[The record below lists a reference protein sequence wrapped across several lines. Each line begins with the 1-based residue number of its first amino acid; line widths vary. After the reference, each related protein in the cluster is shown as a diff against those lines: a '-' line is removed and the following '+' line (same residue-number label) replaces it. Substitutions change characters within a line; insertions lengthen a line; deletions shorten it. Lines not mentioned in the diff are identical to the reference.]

1 MNALFCAVIGYLLG
15 SISPSALLSKIKK
28 KNIRE
33 HGTKNLGALN
43 TLINFGKGWGVFVM
57 LFDIA
62 KAVIS
67 VAIARRFFAFEYAG
81 IVAGGAAAIGHMF
94 PFYMKFKGGKG
105 LAPFAGFVLANHP
118 LHFLFLFIFC
128 VSLMF
133 IVNYSVALPFS
144 ASMMYP
150 FLAAY
155 HKGNVDYVMF
165 FLVASVSVVMIVKF
179 WGNFRKALNGEDEK
193 VRDFIKKQFSQ

>member
-1 MNALFCAVIGYLLG
+1 MNALFCAVIGFLLG
-15 SISPSALLSKIKK
+15 SVSPSALLSKIKK

-43 TLINFGKGWGVFVM
+43 TLINFGKGWGGFVM

-81 IVAGGAAAIGHMF
+81 IVAGGAAVIGHMF

-193 VRDFIKKQFSQ
+193 VRDFIKKQFSK

>member
-15 SISPSALLSKIKK
+15 SVSPSALLSKIKK

-67 VAIARRFFAFEYAG
+67 VAIARRFFAFEYAS
-81 IVAGGAAAIGHMF
+81 IVAGGAAVIGHMF

-165 FLVASVSVVMIVKF
+165 FLVANVSVVMIVKF

-193 VRDFIKKQFSQ
+193 VRDFIKKQFSK

>member
-81 IVAGGAAAIGHMF
+81 IVAGGAAVIGHMF

-155 HKGNVDYVMF
+155 HKGNVDYVML

>member
-15 SISPSALLSKIKK
+15 SVSPSALLSKIKK

-67 VAIARRFFAFEYAG
+67 VAIARRFFAFEYAS
-81 IVAGGAAAIGHMF
+81 IVAGGAAVIGHMF

-165 FLVASVSVVMIVKF
+165 FLTAIICVVMIVKF

>member
-1 MNALFCAVIGYLLG
+1 
-15 SISPSALLSKIKK
+15 
-28 KNIRE
+28 
-33 HGTKNLGALN
+33 
-43 TLINFGKGWGVFVM
+43 
-57 LFDIA
+57 
-62 KAVIS
+62 
-67 VAIARRFFAFEYAG
+67 
-81 IVAGGAAAIGHMF
+81 
-94 PFYMKFKGGKG
+94 MKFKGGKG

-165 FLVASVSVVMIVKF
+165 FLTAIISVVMIVKF

>member
-15 SISPSALLSKIKK
+15 SVSPSALLSKIKK

-33 HGTKNLGALN
+33 HGTKNLGASN

-67 VAIARRFFAFEYAG
+67 VAIARRFFAFEYAS
-81 IVAGGAAAIGHMF
+81 IVAGGAAVIGHMF

-165 FLVASVSVVMIVKF
+165 FLTAIISVVMIVKF

>member
-43 TLINFGKGWGVFVM
+43 TLINFGKGWGGVVM

-81 IVAGGAAAIGHMF
+81 IVAGGAAVIGHMF

-118 LHFLFLFIFC
+118 YSFLFLAIFGI
-128 VSLMF
+128 SLMF
-133 IVNYSVALPFS
+133 LVNYSVALPYS
-144 ASMMYP
+144 ASILYP
-150 FLAAY
+150 FIAGY
-155 HKGNVDYVMF
+155 HANDLVF
-165 FLVASVSVVMIVKF
+165 FLLTAIISVLMLIKF
-179 WGNFRKALNGEDEK
+179 HGNLMKAVRGEDVK
-193 VRDFIKKQFSQ
+193 VRDFIRIQFSK

>member
-43 TLINFGKGWGVFVM
+43 TLFNFGKGWGVFVM

-81 IVAGGAAAIGHMF
+81 IVAGGAAVIGHMF

-118 LHFLFLFIFC
+118 YSFLFLAIFGI
-128 VSLMF
+128 SLMF
-133 IVNYSVALPFS
+133 LVNYSVALPYS
-144 ASMMYP
+144 ASILYP
-150 FLAAY
+150 FIAGY
-155 HKGNVDYVMF
+155 HANDLVF
-165 FLVASVSVVMIVKF
+165 FLLTAIISVLMLIKF
-179 WGNFRKALNGEDEK
+179 HGNLMKAVRGEDVK
-193 VRDFIKKQFSQ
+193 VRDFIRIQFSK

>member
-81 IVAGGAAAIGHMF
+81 IVAGGVAVIGHMF

-193 VRDFIKKQFSQ
+193 VRDFIKKQFSK

>member
-15 SISPSALLSKIKK
+15 SVSPSALLSKIKK

-67 VAIARRFFAFEYAG
+67 VAIARRFFAFEYAS
-81 IVAGGAAAIGHMF
+81 IVAGGAAVIGHMF

>member
-1 MNALFCAVIGYLLG
+1 MIALFCAVIGYLLG

-81 IVAGGAAAIGHMF
+81 IVAGGAAVIGHMF

>member
-15 SISPSALLSKIKK
+15 SVSPSALLSKIKK

-67 VAIARRFFAFEYAG
+67 VAIARRFFAFEYAS
-81 IVAGGAAAIGHMF
+81 IVAGGAAVIGHMF

-165 FLVASVSVVMIVKF
+165 FLTAIISVVMIVKF

>member
-15 SISPSALLSKIKK
+15 SVSPSALLSKIKK

-67 VAIARRFFAFEYAG
+67 VAIARRFFAFEYAS
-81 IVAGGAAAIGHMF
+81 IVAGGAAVIGHMF

-193 VRDFIKKQFSQ
+193 VRDFIKKQFSK

>member
-1 MNALFCAVIGYLLG
+1 MWLLAIVIGYLLG
-15 SISPSALLSKIKK
+15 SVSPSALLSKIKK

-67 VAIARRFFAFEYAG
+67 VAIARRFFAFEYAS
-81 IVAGGAAAIGHMF
+81 IVAGGAAVIGHMF